1 MKAAGGG
8 GGLIA
13 GPKRKPDAMAAV
25 RGHSGFLNDEKFI
38 RRLREQLGLV
48 QSVSEIKSRERLAK
62 KAKTEAATGELFDV
76 APKVLTKLR
85 NGWWWAQR
93 QAWRRR
99 QWQRCPHGGGLGA
112 EGGSDDAGDRDFD
125 RRGRC
130 LLVG

>member
-38 RRLREQLGLV
+38 RRLREQLDLA

-62 KAKTEAATGELFDV
+62 KAKTDAATGELFDV
-76 APKVLTKLR
+76 APRALAKLWSKSGDVTKLLKNEVNAIAYR
-85 NGWWWAQR
+85 YFATTIDGKLKSGFLA
-93 QAWRRR
+93 AALEEL
-99 QWQRCPHGGGLGA
+99 PIIY
-112 EGGSDDAGDRDFD
+112 
-125 RRGRC
+125 
-130 LLVG
+130 